1 MMSVTTIMSEYEID
15 HVFDVVDSLFSILF
29 LSSGIWVD
37 MLLSAFRDGP
47 FDWSNP
53 GPHQLGLCHL
63 LSSNSG
69 VSYGRFISLAR
80 SIGEFLS
87 KDSRRTTRS
96 GFPGVD
102 IRSMGFAT
110 GWCYARCTKLA
121 PSKVFWDTQI
131 EVLDVA
137 SLGGSPRGN
146 AMNRMSLRD
155 LVRWAIAVGEDNWG
169 IVSTFDEPR
178 TSVSDDITIRR
189 GLFNTSTAVT
199 TCFAML
205 ETILSGERM
214 GMLDITAR
222 SITIPSFATIYEY
235 EVIKTPL
242 IFGLTRKECAIAG
255 RDLHELM
262 IERVREGGA

>member
-1 MMSVTTIMSEYEID
+1 MASIATIMCEYEID
-15 HVFDVVDSLFSILF
+15 HLFDVVDSLFSIMF

-87 KDSRRTTRS
+87 KDSRRTTRPE
-96 GFPGVD
+96 FPNVD
-102 IRSMGFAT
+102 IRLAGFAT
-110 GWCYARCTKLA
+110 GWCYARCHKLA
-121 PSKVFWDTQI
+121 PLEMFWDTPV

-137 SLGGSPRGN
+137 SLGGSPRGDV
-146 AMNRMSLRD
+146 MNRMSLRD

-169 IVSTFDEPR
+169 IVSAFDEPR
-178 TSVSDDITIRR
+178 ISLSDDITVRR

-214 GMLDITAR
+214 GMVDSTSR

-235 EVIKTPL
+235 EAIKTSL
-242 IFGLTRKECAIAG
+242 IFGLTRQECAIAG

-262 IERVREGGA
+262 IERVREDGA